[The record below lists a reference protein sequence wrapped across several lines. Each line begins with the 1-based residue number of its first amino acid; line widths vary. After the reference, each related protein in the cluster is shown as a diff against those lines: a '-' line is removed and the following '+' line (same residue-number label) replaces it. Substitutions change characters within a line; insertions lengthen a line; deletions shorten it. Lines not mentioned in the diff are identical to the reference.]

1 MLRVK
6 RSVLLG
12 VLIGLSSQSRAVGLG
27 DIALESYVNE
37 PLQANIVLLDTG
49 SLAEPAI
56 DEDAIET
63 NLELARA
70 YIDMGDHDGA
80 KELLDSVL
88 AKGDLSQQAA
98 AQELLK
104 TLP

>member
-1 MLRVK
+1 M
-6 RSVLLG
+6 
-12 VLIGLSSQSRAVGLG
+12 
-27 DIALESYVNE
+27 
-37 PLQANIVLLDTG
+37 
-49 SLAEPAI
+49 PAI
-56 DEDAIET
+56 DEDAIDT

-104 TLP
+104 TLS

>member
-12 VLIGLSSQSRAVGLG
+12 VLIGLSSQVSAVGLG
-27 DIALESYVNE
+27 DIALESYLNE
-37 PLQANIVLLDTG
+37 PLQANIVLLDTA
-49 SLAEPAI
+49 SLA
-56 DEDAIET
+56 
-63 NLELARA
+63 ELARA